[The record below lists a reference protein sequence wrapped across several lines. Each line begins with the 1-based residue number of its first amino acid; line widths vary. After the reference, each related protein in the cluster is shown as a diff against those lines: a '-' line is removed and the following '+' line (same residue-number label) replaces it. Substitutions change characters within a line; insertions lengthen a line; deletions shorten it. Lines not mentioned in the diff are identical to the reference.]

1 MKVGLLFG
9 SFNPLH
15 WGHLIVARY
24 WLNETDLDQLWLVVS
39 PHNPHKRLEELVPV
53 QHRLAMARAAVAD
66 EAALQVS
73 AVEMALPQP
82 SYTIHTL
89 RYLQSAQ
96 PDWQWIL
103 LLGADAAAALPTW
116 KEGETILADWEI
128 WVYPRRGTSEKA
140 LPTASRL
147 QFFAQAPLI
156 ELSATQIRH
165 YRRQGKS
172 IRYLVP
178 PAVEAY
184 ILAHALYSAESAH
197 SG

>member
-1 MKVGLLFG
+1 MKVGLFFG

-39 PHNPHKRLEELVPV
+39 PYNPHKRPEELAPV

-66 EAALQVS
+66 EAALHVS
-73 AVEMALPQP
+73 AVELDLPQP
-82 SYTIHTL
+82 SYTIRTL
-89 RYLQSAQ
+89 HYLRAAQ
-96 PDWQWIL
+96 PSWQWIL

-116 KEGETILADWEI
+116 KEGEAILAEWEI
-128 WVYPRRGTSEKA
+128 WVYPRRGTSEGA
-140 LPTASRL
+140 LPTAPRL
-147 QFFAQAPLI
+147 YFFAQAPLI

-184 ILAHALYSAESAH
+184 ILQHALYTPQSAH
-197 SG
+197 TG